1 MVENINPFSTNVPLL
16 HPLKTSENLWF
27 SDVFSGYKIGTLV
40 ENGLNTVSEIEFVL
54 MRLNMSTN
62 QFEMPL
68 FRFFYKENYLN
79 FIKNIFKNI
88 SEKAKYTMQRKI
100 FEI

>member
-1 MVENINPFSTNVPLL
+1 MFHFYTPWNRR
-16 HPLKTSENLWF
+16 F
-27 SDVFSGYKIGTLV
+27 SDIFRGYRNGTLV

-62 QFEMPL
+62 QFQMPL
-68 FRFFYKENYLN
+68 FRFFYKENYMN
-79 FIKNIFKNI
+79 FIKNTFKNT

-100 FEI
+100 FQI

>member
-1 MVENINPFSTNVPLL
+1 MVKNINSFSTNVPLL
-16 HPLKTSENLWF
+16 HPLKTSENPWF
-27 SDVFSGYKIGTLV
+27 SYVFRGYKIGTLV
-40 ENGLNTVSEIEFVL
+40 ENGLNRVSEIEFVL

-68 FRFFYKENYLN
+68 FRFFYKENYMN
-79 FIKNIFKNI
+79 FIKNTFKN

-100 FEI
+100 F

>member
-1 MVENINPFSTNVPLL
+1 MVENINPFSTNASLL
-16 HPLKTSENLWF
+16 YPLKTSENLHF
-27 SDVFSGYKIGTLV
+27 ADVFRGYRIGTLV
-40 ENGLNTVSEIEFVL
+40 ENGLKTVSEIEFVL

-68 FRFFYKENYLN
+68 FRFFYKESYLN

>member
-1 MVENINPFSTNVPLL
+1 
-16 HPLKTSENLWF
+16 
-27 SDVFSGYKIGTLV
+27 
-40 ENGLNTVSEIEFVL
+40 

>member
-1 MVENINPFSTNVPLL
+1 MVENIKPFSSNVPLL
-16 HPLKTSENLWF
+16 HPLKTSENLRF
-27 SDVFSGYKIGTLV
+27 SDVFRGYKIGTLV

-68 FRFFYKENYLN
+68 FPFFYKENYMN
-79 FIKNIFKNI
+79 FIKNTFKNI

-100 FEI
+100 FQI